1 MEMDWKHPEK
11 AKRHYRKK
19 KPFTRIHRK
28 AGEEYAQGRRGKE
41 QYKEWSEVKAWLS
54 IRERWKHLYI
64 TCVPE
69 GIRMNDDLEIQK
81 RI

>member
-1 MEMDWKHPEK
+1 MEMEMDWKHPEK

-41 QYKEWSEVKAWLS
+41 
-54 IRERWKHLYI
+54 
-64 TCVPE
+64 
-69 GIRMNDDLEIQK
+69 
-81 RI
+81 